1 MGALALQFVAMFTD
15 PPPSCLCALVCA
27 GTGEF
32 VAAFLEWPVYG
43 ALNSEPEGCR

>member
-1 MGALALQFVAMFTD
+1 MGALLALQFVAMFKD
-15 PPPSCLCALVCA
+15 PPPSCLCALA

-32 VAAFLEWPVYG
+32 VAAFLKWPVYD